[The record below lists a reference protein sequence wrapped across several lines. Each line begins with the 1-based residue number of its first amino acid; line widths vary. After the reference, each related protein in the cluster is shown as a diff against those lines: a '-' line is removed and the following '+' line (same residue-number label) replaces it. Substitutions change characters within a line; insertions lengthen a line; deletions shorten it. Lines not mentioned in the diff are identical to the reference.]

1 MGEGKNNL
9 GFAEHWARQLGA
21 SVRSLERLRGGIN
34 NRVFR
39 CGDGNQHWVIKGY
52 APAQPGQRDRMQAEV
67 DFLRFAAQGGP
78 G

>member
-1 MGEGKNNL
+1 VIEGVEDAP
-9 GFAEHWARQLGA
+9 GFAVHWASQLGA

-52 APAQPGQRDRMQAEV
+52 APIQADQRDRIAQLEAGE
-67 DFLRFAAQGGP
+67 AADTGT
-78 G
+78 